1 MVPVTPPEI
10 VPKTGPP
17 IKPTVHQGIALEN
30 LTPTQNELMCASI
43 MDDVLVVGCD

>member
-1 MVPVTPPEI
+1 MVPVTPSEI
-10 VPKTGPP
+10 ASKTGPH